1 MYYKIRRILTWTLTA
16 AVVLSSNSVTVL
28 AENEDFSEFQDVEE
42 DVSVT
47 EDEVDFESETEIFRQ
62 PDIQTDVQEEVFS
75 AGDNDEYAIWFQ
87 DSGDEEKN
95 GFLYAYSDIKSARFY
110 LNTDNLRDKDA
121 TIFWEVVLRKEGDE
135 YERYSYISLADW
147 PQEQRFWKVDPEDDS
162 VIIIDGQKLL

>member
-62 PDIQTDVQEEVFS
+62 PDIQTDVQEEVFQQEITM
-75 AGDNDEYAIWFQ
+75 NMQY
-87 DSGDEEKN
+87 
-95 GFLYAYSDIKSARFY
+95 GFRIL
-110 LNTDNLRDKDA
+110 
-121 TIFWEVVLRKEGDE
+121 EMRK
-135 YERYSYISLADW
+135 RMVFCMHI
-147 PQEQRFWKVDPEDDS
+147 QT
-162 VIIIDGQKLL
+162 

>member
-121 TIFWEVVLRKEGDE
+121 TIFIASSVGSQTQLKSAIESGAKDFIQKPLDTQQVVNLIEK
-135 YERYSYISLADW
+135 YIGGK
-147 PQEQRFWKVDPEDDS
+147 Q
-162 VIIIDGQKLL
+162 